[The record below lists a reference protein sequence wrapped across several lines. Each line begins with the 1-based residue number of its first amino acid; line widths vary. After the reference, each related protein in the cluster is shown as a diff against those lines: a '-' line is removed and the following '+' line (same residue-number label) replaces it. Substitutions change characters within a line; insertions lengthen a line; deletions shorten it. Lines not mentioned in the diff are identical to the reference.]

1 MSEILKRLSYRK
13 LCEYNL
19 IAQAVVHTKD
29 KKERRR
35 SKNNMRFA
43 HTQIAQ
49 NLHFTKWL
57 NFFFFCPDSWENTA
71 TKQNKTIRRLPK
83 GLFYVIFVYLFNCS
97 KYLIEIDTGFR
108 CTPLLLQY
116 NLIAGTFRFWFLLLL
131 LFAVTFILFNSFICR
146 QTSIKLE

>member
-57 NFFFFCPDSWENTA
+57 NFFFLLSRLLGKYRDK
-71 TKQNKTIRRLPK
+71 TKQNNTEAAKRTLLCNFCLPLQ
-83 GLFYVIFVYLFNCS
+83 LFKIFNWNWYWFSVHPIIIAIQFNCRHFS
-97 KYLIEIDTGFR
+97 
-108 CTPLLLQY
+108 LLVL
-116 NLIAGTFRFWFLLLL
+116 
-131 LFAVTFILFNSFICR
+131 AVIIICCYFYFV
-146 QTSIKLE
+146 

>member
-83 GLFYVIFVYLFNCS
+83 GLFYVIFVYNYQHAQRAPLQLFKIFNWNWYWFSVHPIIIAIQFNCRHFS
-97 KYLIEIDTGFR
+97 
-108 CTPLLLQY
+108 LLVL
-116 NLIAGTFRFWFLLLL
+116 
-131 LFAVTFILFNSFICR
+131 AVIIICCYFYFV
-146 QTSIKLE
+146 